1 MGLVKEYLVTIA
13 GVHIY
18 AIIAMFLFMVTFI
31 LMIYH
36 AYSLR
41 KDDVRH
47 YSELPLDED
56 ESDHN

>member
-41 KDDVRH
+41 KDDVRQ
-47 YSELPLDED
+47 YSELPLNED
-56 ESDHN
+56 ESDQN